1 MNYKSRA
8 ISSFLLLL
16 LIFILPQLNKV
27 QAQAVNVKLFPP
39 PANQLKQADLWRLN
53 ITYTGAVAAYRASL
67 ITVELKEKTSGM
79 QATSKLRSVVIS
91 GSKSFSFNDFN
102 TTDLTYHNT
111 KLKEVYSRNM
121 NAPDGNYTL
130 CVYVKNE
137 KGEIVASDCIDQTI
151 TTVVPVD
158 VTPHLTVK
166 LIPSPPPNLLR
177 STDLWRIIATNQSV
191 LAYKAFLINVVL
203 KEKTTGLQVESK
215 LRSVVISGS
224 KSFSFNDFNTADLTY
239 HNTNLQEAYGKN
251 MNAPDGNYTICV
263 YVKNEKGEVVAS
275 DCIDQTII
283 TIKPEKVSIQLISP
297 PDGSTLISN
306 QPVLFTWIL
315 RSIKP
320 GTVFNYRMKVVEI
333 LGNQSSTEAITQN
346 PAWFERSDITTTTL
360 MYPVAARKLENGKKY
375 AWQITAYVKND
386 EIGKSETWS
395 FNYGREETPEK
406 ITEVKQCDVFKV
418 EFKKTAKGDTIS
430 YKLLITNN
438 YKGNFAG
445 NKPGSFRITVKDD
458 SIVSITGGVT
468 EGWKRTPSKF
478 PIGSSSVK
486 WANNSGNIPNDTTD
500 LGNIIFLRDIYS
512 KPIKVV
518 YEWLDKEEAL
528 ICKDSSSFIAS
539 RFYYELT
546 TELPNNFI
554 EVSDNF
560 LNIQYANNYASID
573 ETTLSIYE
581 VEKYEIVKP
590 KNEKGSKPNNND
602 KKNTQIN
609 SNGLNRITIDLKN
622 YVLQPKTTYLL
633 VVSDYKNNYYLNF
646 KVTKQNEK

>member
-1 MNYKSRA
+1 MNYKSHD
-8 ISSFLLLL
+8 IYFYLLLL
-16 LIFILPQLNKV
+16 LIFIFPQLNKV
-27 QAQAVNVKLFPP
+27 QAQMVNVKLFPP
-39 PANQLKQADLWRLN
+39 TANQLKQADLWRLQ
-53 ITYTGAVAAYRASL
+53 ITNTGAVKAYRASL
-67 ITVELKEKTSGM
+67 IMVELKEKTSGM
-79 QATSKLRSVVIS
+79 QAMSKLGPVVIS

-102 TTDLTYHNT
+102 TT
-111 KLKEVYSRNM
+111 
-121 NAPDGNYTL
+121 
-130 CVYVKNE
+130 
-137 KGEIVASDCIDQTI
+137 
-151 TTVVPVD
+151 
-158 VTPHLTVK
+158 
-166 LIPSPPPNLLR
+166 
-177 STDLWRIIATNQSV
+177 
-191 LAYKAFLINVVL
+191 
-203 KEKTTGLQVESK
+203 
-215 LRSVVISGS
+215 
-224 KSFSFNDFNTADLTY
+224 DLTY

-263 YVKNEKGEVVAS
+263 YVKNEKGEIVAS

-306 QPVLFTWIL
+306 QPVLFTWML

-360 MYPVAARKLENGKKY
+360 MYPVASRKLENGKKY

-445 NKPGSFRITVKDD
+445 NKPGSFRITVKGD

-500 LGNIIFLRDIYS
+500 LGNIIFRDIYS

-573 ETTLSIYE
+573 ETTLSIYD

-590 KNEKGSKPNNND
+590 KNEKGIKPNNND